1 LNIYLLR
8 HGLAVERGSSG
19 YARDSDRVLTP
30 KGERRL
36 WQTAEAM
43 EAMEIS
49 FDAILSSPFAR
60 ARQTAEIVAEAFKA
74 HKRIQFADCLT
85 PNGDFKE
92 LVALIQRLKPK
103 PESVLLVGH
112 EPHMSGFISLLVSGD
127 GRCSIAM
134 KKGGVCKLDVASLQA
149 GRCATL
155 EWLMTPRQMALMG

>member
-1 LNIYLLR
+1 MNLYLLR
-8 HGLAVERGSSG
+8 HGLAVERGTSG

-36 WQTAEAM
+36 WQTAEAL
-43 EAMEIS
+43 EALEIS
-49 FDAILSSPFAR
+49 FDVIISSPYAR

-74 HKRIQFADCLT
+74 QKRLQFSDTLT

-92 LVALIQRLKPK
+92 LVELLNHLKPR
-103 PESVLLVGH
+103 PEDVLLVGH
-112 EPHMSGFISLLVSGD
+112 EPQMSGFISLLVGGD

-134 KKGGVCKLDVASLQA
+134 KKGGVCKLEVQSLKA

-155 EWLMTPRQMALMG
+155 EWLLTPRQMALMG